1 MYDTIVLSGGGLK
14 GIGFLGAL
22 QCMSDLGILS
32 EITHFIGTSIGAI
45 IGYLITIGY
54 TPIEIMVILHTEKTM
69 EKLIQAMDAT
79 YLTTHGGVL
88 NFCIFQ
94 DILEQLTIKK
104 IGQLINLSQL
114 YQDHGKRLVCCT
126 YNLSKKQVEYI
137 DYLSNPNIPCIT
149 ALRMSSNLPFLFFPF
164 QYNGSVYVDGGIYEN
179 FPVSQVSPD
188 SKAIAFFIQEN
199 NDDTKESRLGSFN
212 IMSYLFE
219 ILHIPIYHLQEL
231 STNKLGTNIDMVGIT
246 VSLPVFSWAVSRSS
260 KFDSFSSGY
269 ECLRIFLENKKKE
282 ENDVSAEIE
291 ENNVSEE
298 TAEIQE
304 NIERMT

>member
-54 TPIEIMVILHTEKTM
+54 TPIEVMVILHTEKTM

-79 YLTTHGGVL
+79 YLTSHGGVL

-104 IGQLINLSQL
+104 IGQLINLGQL

-179 FPVSQVSPD
+179 FPVSQVPPD

-199 NDDTKESRLGSFN
+199 GDEGNSKESRVASFN

-231 STNKLGTNIDMVGIT
+231 STKKLGTNIDMVGIT
-246 VSLPVFSWAVSRSS
+246 VSLPVFSWAVTRSS

-269 ECLRIFLENKKKE
+269 ECLRIFWENKKEQK
-282 ENDVSAEIE
+282 NDVTDGISIYQEQFR
-291 ENNVSEE
+291 
-298 TAEIQE
+298 EIQDE
-304 NIERMT
+304 

>member
-1 MYDTIVLSGGGLK
+1 MSGGGLK

-22 QCMSDLGILS
+22 QCMSDMGTLQDIQ
-32 EITHFIGTSIGAI
+32 HFIGTSIGAV
-45 IGYLITIGY
+45 IGYLISIGY

-69 EKLIQAMDAT
+69 ETLIQAMDAT
-79 YLTTHGGVL
+79 YLTTHGGIL

-104 IGQLINLSQL
+104 IGQLINLNQL
-114 YQDHGKRLVCCT
+114 HQDYGKHLVCCT

-137 DYLSNPNIPCIT
+137 DHLSNPNIPCIT

-179 FPVSQVSPD
+179 FPVSQVPPE
-188 SKAIAFFIQEN
+188 SKAIAFFIKEN
-199 NDDTKESRLGSFN
+199 EEIKTEDSRPVHVDKMFN

-231 STNKLGTNIDMVGIT
+231 SANRIGSNIDMVGIT
-246 VSLPVFSWAVSRSS
+246 VSLPVFSWVVSRSS

-269 ECLRIFLENKKKE
+269 ECLRKFMEDKNAY
-282 ENDVSAEIE
+282 V
-291 ENNVSEE
+291 
-298 TAEIQE
+298 
-304 NIERMT
+304 